1 MLITLNQ
8 IAERIRHDQTH
19 FLIWINEFRVYRVGD
34 NSDDHSLSN
43 ELNFTYLDPRVLIK
57 NSWNP
62 NKMSPEAESK
72 LRNSIQKNGHIK
84 PILVRELDDGQLEI
98 VGGEHRVDVSI
109 DLGMDSVPVLNL
121 GRISD
126 EQAKKAL
133 LIDNSRYGEDEATM
147 LAALLE
153 DIGTA
158 DDLAEWTTYN
168 MDELN
173 TLLGS
178 TKAAEDDLSYLD
190 ELSELGEED
199 DEPLPTALPDV
210 QTHQVMKFKVPV
222 EDAHTVKDIIDGI
235 AKAQKLDDSDSA
247 VRSGD
252 ALLWLIRDYQSR
264 LGIET
269 TSPVEDVL
277 DDDELGDFLS
287 TLEGDQ

>member
-1 MLITLNQ
+1 M
-8 IAERIRHDQTH
+8 
-19 FLIWINEFRVYRVGD
+19 
-34 NSDDHSLSN
+34 SDK
-43 ELNFTYLDPRVLIK
+43 LNFTYRDPRSLIK
-57 NSWNP
+57 NTWNP

-72 LRNSIQKNGHIK
+72 LRNSLQQNGHIK
-84 PILVRELDDGQLEI
+84 PILVRELDDGTLEI

-158 DDLAEWTTYN
+158 DDLAEWTTYK

-190 ELSELGEED
+190 ELSELD
-199 DEPLPTALPDV
+199 DDDDAPLPPAVSDV

-222 EDAHTVKDIIDGI
+222 EDAHTIKGLIDGI
-235 AKAQKLDDSDSA
+235 SKTQKLDDSDSA

-264 LGIET
+264 SGIEVAEE
-269 TSPVEDVL
+269 PEEML
-277 DDDELGDFLS
+277 DDEELSDFLS

>member
-1 MLITLNQ
+1 M
-8 IAERIRHDQTH
+8 
-19 FLIWINEFRVYRVGD
+19 
-34 NSDDHSLSN
+34 SN

-178 TKAAEDDLSYLD
+178 TKTTEDDLSYLD
-190 ELSELGEED
+190 ELSTLDEAD
-199 DEPLPTALPDV
+199 DDALPTALPDV

>member
-1 MLITLNQ
+1 M
-8 IAERIRHDQTH
+8 
-19 FLIWINEFRVYRVGD
+19 
-34 NSDDHSLSN
+34 SN

-252 ALLWLIRDYQSR
+252 ALLWLIRDYQAR

-269 TSPVEDVL
+269 TSQDDDVMN
-277 DDDELGDFLS
+277 DDELGDFLS
-287 TLEGDQ
+287 TLESDE